1 MLVIFYH
8 VLLNEK
14 QDQDTNIFL
23 TKCFNWNYSRD
34 DILHHCEPIFYGCK
48 GEKFFGKIT

>member
-14 QDQDTNIFL
+14 QDQDTNIFF

-34 DILHHCEPIFYGCK
+34 DILHHCDRYFMVVK
-48 GEKFFGKIT
+48 VKNSLAK